1 MKSINEK
8 APVKCSKEII
18 INAPQE
24 KVWQVLTSINDW
36 PGWNSEISRATI
48 NGSLEAGAT
57 FDWKTGGTKIHST
70 LHTVNCEREL
80 GWTGKVMGIF
90 AIHNWELQAA
100 GKATKVVVEESMEGL
115 LASLL
120 SGFFNKTLE
129 KGMVS
134 WLEAMKKECE

>member
-1 MKSINEK
+1 MKSINQK
-8 APVKCSKEII
+8 APVKCRKEIV
-18 INAPQE
+18 INASQE

-36 PGWNSEISRATI
+36 SGWNSEISKATI
-48 NGSLEAGAT
+48 NGSLKAGTT

-100 GKATKVVVEESMEGL
+100 GQTTKVVVEESMEGL

-134 WLEAMKKECE
+134 WLEAMKRECE